1 MSLLQLLWLSL
12 YIFKPRPTR
21 ARYEVAHQ
29 HGQAGGTP
37 PAQQMSARLPV
48 RAMWLQVVPYE
59 MYAGA
64 MRLDGPTL
72 GNLEVL
78 ATPEGHP
85 QGSLLARI
93 DTCVY
98 PGALCRLV

>member
-1 MSLLQLLWLSL
+1 
-12 YIFKPRPTR
+12 
-21 ARYEVAHQ
+21 
-29 HGQAGGTP
+29 
-37 PAQQMSARLPV
+37 
-48 RAMWLQVVPYE
+48 

-78 ATPEGHP
+78 TTPEGHS
-85 QGSLLARI
+85 QGSLLARL

-98 PGALCRLV
+98 PGDPCQLSRCPKDKHDLSCMVRTVSTCCCRGCHGLLASWSHNSLGWAA